1 MSSTTTGPS
10 GGASALKRDAVGVA
24 GIVFFVLSA
33 QAPLTGV
40 VGTAVLA
47 VALGNGAG
55 APGAFVVVGLVFTLF
70 AVGLT
75 AIVRHIDSRGGF
87 YAVIRAG
94 LGVRLGSAG
103 SWLALLSYQAV
114 QTAMYALLG
123 ASAAGFAEQYWGW
136 SVPWWVYTVASVGI
150 VYFFGIRN
158 IELGARVLAAL
169 VMLEFLILLMFA
181 AVVAVKGGAHGL
193 DVGGSFSPSAI
204 FSGAPGIGVMFAIGA
219 MFGFESAV
227 VYSTEARDPAR
238 TIPRATYLSIAVI
251 TVFFGFVTWMVV
263 AYYGSSNVL
272 AAAGAALESGD
283 SSSFVIAPLVATL
296 GSWSGFVASALL
308 CTSLLAGVL
317 AFHNLINRYL
327 HAIAE
332 NGGLPAGLRRTNKQH
347 APVVAATVQV
357 TLTLITLVPFVALDK
372 DPVATAFSW
381 FAGQS
386 ITALVALYCL
396 AALAIIVFFRSDR
409 HGHSVWTTLIAPGV
423 ALIAMVAGL
432 GLILTNF
439 DVLVPGSPATI
450 AGLLIPIPVV
460 FTFGWL
466 IAGRTGTTRSFGLI
480 EPPVIVDL
488 VD

>member
-1 MSSTTTGPS
+1 MSSATSPPS
-10 GGASALKRDAVGVA
+10 GSTALKRDAVGTA

-94 LGVRLGSAG
+94 LGPRIGSAG

-123 ASAAGFAEQYWGW
+123 ASAAGFAQLYWGW
-136 SVPWWVYTVASVGI
+136 TLPWWAYTAVAVAV

-158 IELGARVLAAL
+158 IELGARVLAGL
-169 VMLEFLILLMFA
+169 VVLEFALLLLFA
-181 AVVAVKGGAHGL
+181 IAVAARGGAHGL
-193 DVGGSFSPSAI
+193 DFTGSFSPAAI

-227 VYSTEARDPAR
+227 VYSTEARDAAR

-251 TVFFGFVTWMVV
+251 TLFFGFVTWMVV
-263 AYYGSSNVL
+263 AYYGAADVL
-272 AAAGAALESGD
+272 AAAGTALESGD
-283 SSSFVIAPLVATL
+283 SSSFVITPLVATL
-296 GSWSGFVASALL
+296 GNWSGYAASALL

-327 HAIAE
+327 HAIAG
-332 NGGLPAGLRRTNKQH
+332 NGGLPGGLRRTNSHQ
-347 APVVAATVQV
+347 APVVAATTQVGLTVV
-357 TLTLITLVPFVALDK
+357 TLLAFVVTHQ
-372 DPVATAFSW
+372 DPIATAFSW

-396 AALAIIVFFRSDR
+396 AALAIIAFFRTDR
-409 HGHSVWTTLIAPGV
+409 HGHSRWTTLVAPGA
-423 ALIAMVAGL
+423 ALVAMVGGL
-432 GLILTNF
+432 VLILANF
-439 DVLVPGSPATI
+439 DVLVPGSPGTI
-450 AGLLIPIPVV
+450 AALLVPIPVV
-460 FTFGWL
+460 FAFGWFV
-466 IAGRTGTTRSFGLI
+466 AGRRGATTSVQLI
-480 EPPVIVDL
+480 EPSIIAELAD
-488 VD
+488 